1 MKKNFLIYLLL
12 SFFLL
17 TMGGCGNANKEAQQN
32 ADGQKLNVVVSF
44 DAIRAITEAVGGDHV
59 NVQNIIPS
67 GSEPHNFEPTAQ
79 NLATLQNAKLFIY
92 NGFSLEQ
99 SWLDK
104 SLSTVSDKIDKK
116 ELTVVE
122 ASKGATPLQLDEK
135 ADNGTSLPDPHIWL
149 SIEGGELEAENIKNA
164 LIQVDPANKDD
175 YEKNYQ
181 NLKNDMDQLKQEYAA
196 KFANSK
202 RKDFVTGHAAFGYLA
217 RDFGLQ
223 QNSVSDALL
232 SGEPSAKKLK
242 ELTDYC
248 KENHVTTIFV
258 EDMVSPKVSETLAN
272 EVNAKAVKIYTLEDI
287 PDGMDYIAVLKY
299 DLDKIYESLN

>member
-17 TMGGCGNANKEAQQN
+17 TMGGCGTTNKEAQQN

-135 ADNGTSLPDPHIWL
+135 ADDGANMTDPHIWL

-164 LIQVDPANKDD
+164 LVQVDPANKDD

-181 NLKNDMDQLKQEYAA
+181 NLKNDMEQLKQEYAA

-258 EDMVSPKVSETLAN
+258 EDMVSPKISETLAN